1 MATVERKRS
10 VAAQTSLFVLVVV
23 AIVVV
28 ANVLSAG
35 TYARVDMTRTE
46 RFTLS
51 KGSARLVQ
59 SLKEPIQVDAYVTR
73 GLPFIEAFVGELT
86 DLLREYERKG
96 NGNFKFTLIEAKT
109 DELRKRAKEAG
120 LEEVPF
126 AGAGAGATQDDSVT
140 ITKGYMGLV
149 LKYGSEKA
157 VIPQLSLDYNA
168 GFEFW
173 ITNKIREL
181 KDKEE
186 KIKHRIGVVTGKDEL
201 KLTDTNLLPR
211 SGRGQSHSL
220 QSILQ
225 QVFPFYTL
233 EETDLKN
240 GDNEIDAGLDGLII
254 TQPAKDYTEKE
265 LRRIDQFLM
274 RGNKSL
280 AVFASAV
287 NLKGQDPSMN
297 GSLSLHGLDK
307 LLPGYGIDLKKNAV
321 FDQAA
326 SFVLGFRTL
335 GGVQEVRHPGIVILA
350 DDPRMDGDKKLLDTG
365 FAGFFRM
372 QQLAFPFPSSIEL
385 LRDRQP
391 ADVTLRA
398 VARTSE
404 AAAVD
409 TSDTVNMKI
418 TRRNWAVK
426 PPFDQRVIGAVAEG
440 KLKSAFAGKPD
451 KDLKVAERAPQPS
464 RVFVVSSGQFLTNPF
479 AYAGNGPEMGGQFQM
494 FGAVGGDRD
503 LQMIAEPYAQQFLT
517 TTILSLKNTLDWM
530 SNDADLIAASA
541 KILAPPVLQYSSLKR
556 PKVEAGDNEESLR
569 KKDEEYR
576 QARKRVQSQVQWSL
590 TLGVPLLFAAL
601 GVARW
606 QIRQSR
612 RNRKRI

>member
-10 VAAQTSLFVLVVV
+10 VAAQTGILVLVVT

-28 ANVLSAG
+28 VNLVSAG
-35 TYARVDMTRTE
+35 AYSRLDLTKTE

-59 SLKEPIQVDAYVTR
+59 SLKEPLQVDAYVTR

-109 DELRKRAKEAG
+109 DDLRKQAKEAG

-126 AGAGAGATQDDSVT
+126 AGEGAGAPQGDSVT

-157 VIPQLSLDYNA
+157 VIPQLSPEYNA

-186 KIKHRIGVVTGKDEL
+186 KIKHRVGIVSGHEEL
-201 KLTDTNLLPR
+201 KLSDNNLLPR
-211 SGRGQSHSL
+211 TGRGQSHSL

-225 QVFPFYTL
+225 QVFPFYTI
-233 EETDLKN
+233 EEVDLKN
-240 GDNEIDAGLDGLII
+240 GDSEIDGGLDGLII
-254 TQPAKDYTEKE
+254 TQPGKDYTEKD
-265 LRRIDQFLM
+265 LRRVDQFLL

-287 NLKGQDPSMN
+287 GLKAQDPTMN
-297 GSLSLHGLDK
+297 ATLSLHGLDK
-307 LLPGYGIDLKKNAV
+307 LLPGYGIDLKKNAIL
-321 FDQAA
+321 DQAA
-326 SFVLGFRTL
+326 SFMLGFRTM
-335 GGVQEVRHPGIVILA
+335 GGVAEIRHPGIVILA
-350 DDPRMDGDKKLLDTG
+350 DDPRMDDNKKLLDTG

-372 QQLAFPFPSSIEL
+372 QQVAFPFPSSIDL

-391 ADVTLRA
+391 NDVTLKA

-404 AAAVD
+404 AAAID
-409 TSDTVNMKI
+409 TSDSISMKLKK
-418 TRRNWAVK
+418 NWTPK
-426 PPFDQRVIGAVAEG
+426 PPYDQRIIAAVAEG

-451 KDLKVAERAPQPS
+451 QDIKVAERAPQPS
-464 RVFVVSSGQFLTNPF
+464 RVFVVGSSEFLTNPF
-479 AYAGNGPEMGGQFQM
+479 AFSGNGPEMQGQFQM
-494 FGAVGGDRD
+494 FGSVGGDRD

-517 TTILSLKNTLDWM
+517 TTILSVKNTLDWM
-530 SNDADLIAASA
+530 SNDQDLVAASA
-541 KILAPPVLQYSSLKR
+541 KILMPPALQFASLKR
-556 PKVEAGDNEESLR
+556 PKVEAGDNDETMR

-576 QARKRVQSQVQWSL
+576 QARKRIQTQVQWSL

-606 QIRQSR
+606 QYRQSK
-612 RNRKRI
+612 RNEKKI

>member
-10 VAAQTSLFVLVVV
+10 VAAQTGIFVAVIA

-28 ANVLSAG
+28 ANLVSAG
-35 TYARVDMTRTE
+35 TYGRLDLTKTE

-59 SLKEPIQVDAYVTR
+59 GLKEPIQVDAYITH
-73 GLPFIEAFVGELT
+73 GIPFIDAFVGELT

-109 DELRKRAKEAG
+109 DELRKQAKEAG

-126 AGAGAGATQDDSVT
+126 AGAGAGTPQDDSVT

-157 VIPQLSLDYNA
+157 VIPQLSPDYNA
-168 GFEFW
+168 GLEFW

-186 KIKHRIGVVTGKDEL
+186 KIKHRIGIVTGKDEL
-201 KLTDTNLLPR
+201 KLSDGNLLPR
-211 SGRGQSHSL
+211 TGRGQSHSL

-225 QVFPFYTL
+225 QVFPFYTI

-240 GDNEIDAGLDGLII
+240 GDNEIDGGLDGLII
-254 TQPAKDYTEKE
+254 TQPGKDYTEKE
-265 LRRIDQFLM
+265 LRRIDQFLL
-274 RGNKSL
+274 RGNKAL

-287 NLKGQDPSMN
+287 SMKAQDPTMN
-297 GSLSLHGLDK
+297 ASLNLHGLDK
-307 LLPGYGIDLKKNAV
+307 LLPGYGIDLKKNAI

-326 SFVLGFRTL
+326 SFMLGFRTM
-335 GGVQEVRHPGIVILA
+335 GGTAELRHPAIVILA
-350 DDPRMDGDKKLLDTG
+350 DDPRMDQDKKLLDTG

-372 QQLAFPFPSSIEL
+372 QQLAFPFASSIDL

-391 ADVTLRA
+391 PDVTLKA

-404 AAAVD
+404 AASLD
-409 TSDTVNMKI
+409 TSETISMKLKKSW
-418 TRRNWAVK
+418 TPK
-426 PPFDQRVIGAVAEG
+426 PPFDQRIIAAVADG

-451 KDLKVAERAPQPS
+451 KDIKVAERSAQPS
-464 RVFVVSSGQFLTNPF
+464 RVFVVASSEFLTNPF
-479 AYAGNGPEMGGQFQM
+479 AYSGNGPEMQGQFQM
-494 FGAVGGDRD
+494 FGSVGGDRD

-517 TTILSLKNTLDWM
+517 TTILSVKNTLDWM
-530 SNDADLIAASA
+530 SNDQDLIAASA
-541 KILAPPVLQYSSLKR
+541 KILAPPALQFASLKR
-556 PKVEAGDNEESLR
+556 PKVEAGDNEETLR

-576 QARKRVQSQVQWSL
+576 QARKRIQTQVQWSL

-601 GVARW
+601 GIGRW
-606 QIRQSR
+606 QYRQSK
-612 RNRKRI
+612 RNQKKI